1 MAEKLL
7 MTFHAEKLENE
18 EYNLFISYLKNQPA
32 ENKIKELRNSQI
44 DNKNSQIEIKKNFI
58 EENIKSLEKKNP
70 LIMFEGVI
78 LFESIEKNFSSIL
91 VKQQNEIV
99 NSR

>member
-1 MAEKLL
+1 MRGSVFL
-7 MTFHAEKLENE
+7 KLEQPNTP
-18 EYNLFISYLKNQPA
+18 YRLTKKQKDKN
-32 ENKIKELRNSQI
+32 KELYI
-44 DNKNSQIEIKKNFI
+44 I
-58 EENIKSLEKKNP
+58 IKSLEKKNP